1 MNGILA
7 KKIGMTRIFNEK
19 GESIPVTVLEA
30 GPCKVVNIRTI
41 EKDGYSAIQLGF
53 ETKKLSKMNK
63 PMQGYFKKNGLE
75 DGFRYLKEIRTTAVE
90 GLKVG
95 DEVKVS
101 IFKPGERVDVIG
113 VSKGKGFAGGVKRH
127 HFHGGPASHGSMAHR
142 RPGSIGTNTFPGRV
156 LKNKKL
162 PGHMGAKRVTI
173 KNLKIYNIIEDK
185 NLILI
190 NGAVPGGTNGLVI
203 VRKVA
208 SSS

>member
-7 KKIGMTRIFNEK
+7 KKIGMTRVFNEK
-19 GESIPVTVLEA
+19 GESVPVTVLEA
-30 GPCKVVNIRTI
+30 GPCKVVNIRTL
-41 EKDGYSAIQLGF
+41 ERDGYSAIQLGF
-53 ETKKLSKMNK
+53 EPKKLSKLNK
-63 PMQGYFKKNGLE
+63 PMQGYFKKNGFE
-75 DGFRYLKEIRTTAVE
+75 DGFRYLKEIRTPAVE

-203 VRKVA
+203 VRKIA